1 MSGRLPGSVGAMS
14 PVRAGSTGPLVARVP
29 ASVGFV
35 CADAF
40 ASWPLRLNIA
50 MRRLRFLYAMPAA
63 AETTAMPPALPPRL
77 RAPEDPWL
85 FLADDPIPGSAP
97 VRLSIAFCAPDFCGC
112 RRPGREKRAAERC
125 GACVLCVGMLGLL
138 CRSPSRYP
146 HAGRALVRTAG
157 ASG

>member
-50 MRRLRFLYAMPAA
+50 MRRLRVLYATPPAA
-63 AETTAMPPALPPRL
+63 DTTAMPPALPPRL
-77 RAPEDPWL
+77 RGLHDPRL
-85 FLADDPIPGSAP
+85 FLAHDPLPGRAP
-97 VRLSIAFCAPDFCGC
+97 LRLSIPLCAP
-112 RRPGREKRAAERC
+112 
-125 GACVLCVGMLGLL
+125 
-138 CRSPSRYP
+138 
-146 HAGRALVRTAG
+146 
-157 ASG
+157 